1 MEGLEDFKDL
11 KGNNVNDFINEY
23 RDAMKQSYDFN
34 VSAIN
39 QQKRND
45 FASIMSQANKRGM
58 MYSNFPERQKIQY
71 EADTYLPNLKTAY
84 TSYQTGLDKLRSS
97 ALSAYNN
104 AKETEAQI
112 AHLKQLGNI
121 SDQASKKSGASPLS
135 SNKSLWGKYD
145 QANGLYYDSNGKPV
159 RFSTWVRNNADEIKD
174 DTYLEAVRS
183 MFGQDSDEYDNL
195 KRIYDA
201 QQNTKTPKL
210 IYNANGFGNTFV
222 DQNTLGNR
230 YSQEDADLLNRLGLA
245 FGN

>member
-1 MEGLEDFKDL
+1 MEGLEDFRDL

-97 ALSAYNN
+97 ALSA
-104 AKETEAQI
+104 
-112 AHLKQLGNI
+112 
-121 SDQASKKSGASPLS
+121 
-135 SNKSLWGKYD
+135 
-145 QANGLYYDSNGKPV
+145 
-159 RFSTWVRNNADEIKD
+159 
-174 DTYLEAVRS
+174 
-183 MFGQDSDEYDNL
+183 
-195 KRIYDA
+195 
-201 QQNTKTPKL
+201 
-210 IYNANGFGNTFV
+210 
-222 DQNTLGNR
+222 
-230 YSQEDADLLNRLGLA
+230 
-245 FGN
+245 